1 MNEDAIR
8 VFSAKPKTFSELHEK
23 ILEIDK
29 ITKTGFDKIIQW
41 IDSEWPYLTT
51 LRNWS
56 VRFIIISLISI
67 ILIILKE
74 SESISFLFELIHKV
88 YSFLEEYFIDNI
100 ILLN

>member
-41 IDSEWPYLTT
+41 IDSE
-51 LRNWS
+51 
-56 VRFIIISLISI
+56 
-67 ILIILKE
+67 
-74 SESISFLFELIHKV
+74 
-88 YSFLEEYFIDNI
+88 
-100 ILLN
+100 